1 MVLQNRLALDILTVT
16 QGVTCAIIHTQCCT
30 YIPDMSP
37 NVIHLTKHMNKM
49 IGAMDIP
56 EASTASFWE
65 MLTSAP
71 WWKTIL
77 TIILTVLF
85 LLFAPCIC
93 NCVTGFV
100 SSCMKAFKLQMA
112 VLGEAH

>member
-1 MVLQNRLALDILTVT
+1 
-16 QGVTCAIIHTQCCT
+16 
-30 YIPDMSP
+30 MST
-37 NVIHLTKHMNKM
+37 NVIHFTKHMNKM

-56 EASTASFWE
+56 EASIASFWA

-77 TIILTVLF
+77 ITIIVIVLF
-85 LLFAPCIC
+85 LLFAPCFC

-100 SSCMKAFKLQMA
+100 SSCMKAFKLQRV
-112 VLGEAH
+112 VLG